1 MLPSDGASLTI
12 NSASDRAKGNYL
24 FSEWSP
30 SLISWSSSF
39 LSSKCRWW
47 PTSPRWRS
55 RTAPLAHSGP
65 VLSFEWSAMISSPSI
80 SSWPDWLGQPSVFS
94 MELIGKRSPHPALLC
109 SALLCSALP
118 CPANAHHAPPRRPQP
133 VGPKPTRQTAA
144 SLRITSLLVARRCTK
159 WWSCDP
165 HRPHSPSLATP
176 LVSLSGLIRQLR

>member
-109 SALLCSALP
+109 SALLCSALLCSALP
-118 CPANAHHAPPRRPQP
+118 CKCPSRPTSTSAARRPETDSPNGRIASHYVAFGGSALHQMMIM
-133 VGPKPTRQTAA
+133 RSAQTP
-144 SLRITSLLVARRCTK
+144 L
-159 WWSCDP
+159 
-165 HRPHSPSLATP
+165 SLARNP
-176 LVSLSGLIRQLR
+176 PCLFIRTN